1 MLTNSQVSVLQILQ
15 AQPRHV
21 ATVEHLKSVLG
32 DEISMTISHLNN
44 IGYACYTWQ
53 NDRPDH
59 VMLTPEGFNA
69 LEGHLQLQEEL
80 RAERADQ
87 EARTNADEERKRLE
101 ANQNRKQQF
110 RHDWRIAIFSAAVSF
125 ISGLIVAH
133 FIDIAGYC
141 ATLLHSVFNG
151 FISLFH

>member
-1 MLTNSQVSVLQILQ
+1 MLTASQVSVLQILK

-32 DEISMTISHLNN
+32 DEISMTINHLNN

-69 LEGHLQLQEEL
+69 LEEYLQLQEEL
-80 RAERADQ
+80 RTERAEYEREQHLIQASEDKRHRKDTRRSWIQ
-87 EARTNADEERKRLE
+87 WTITTALSIASFFAGAITEEL
-101 ANQNRKQQF
+101 
-110 RHDWRIAIFSAAVSF
+110 
-125 ISGLIVAH
+125 
-133 FIDIAGYC
+133 
-141 ATLLHSVFNG
+141 TG
-151 FISLFH
+151 FIEFIVSLFH

>member
-1 MLTNSQVSVLQILQ
+1 MFTNSQVSVLQILQ

-69 LEGHLQLQEEL
+69 LEGHLQLPEEL

-87 EARTNADEERKRLE
+87 KRKDTLVQASQDKWRRKDARRSWIQWTITTILSIASFFAGAITEEL
-101 ANQNRKQQF
+101 
-110 RHDWRIAIFSAAVSF
+110 
-125 ISGLIVAH
+125 
-133 FIDIAGYC
+133 
-141 ATLLHSVFNG
+141 TG
-151 FISLFH
+151 FIEFIASLFH

>member
-80 RAERADQ
+80 RTERAEQKRKDTLVQ
-87 EARTNADEERKRLE
+87 ASQDKWRRKDARRSWIQWTITTILSIASFFAGAITEEL
-101 ANQNRKQQF
+101 
-110 RHDWRIAIFSAAVSF
+110 
-125 ISGLIVAH
+125 
-133 FIDIAGYC
+133 
-141 ATLLHSVFNG
+141 TG
-151 FISLFH
+151 FIEFIASLFH

>member
-1 MLTNSQVSVLQILQ
+1 MLTNSQGSVLQILQ

-59 VMLTPEGFNA
+59 VMLTPQGFNA

-80 RAERADQ
+80 RTERADQ
-87 EARTNADEERKRLE
+87 KRKDTLVQASQDKWRRKDARRSWIQWTITTALSIASFFAGAITEEL
-101 ANQNRKQQF
+101 
-110 RHDWRIAIFSAAVSF
+110 
-125 ISGLIVAH
+125 
-133 FIDIAGYC
+133 
-141 ATLLHSVFNG
+141 TG
-151 FISLFH
+151 FIEFIVSLFH

>member
-69 LEGHLQLQEEL
+69 LEGHLQLQEEF
-80 RAERADQ
+80 RAESAEQKRKDTLVQASQDKWRRKD
-87 EARTNADEERKRLE
+87 ARRSWIQWTITTILSIASFFAGAITEEL
-101 ANQNRKQQF
+101 
-110 RHDWRIAIFSAAVSF
+110 
-125 ISGLIVAH
+125 
-133 FIDIAGYC
+133 
-141 ATLLHSVFNG
+141 TG
-151 FISLFH
+151 FIEFIASLFH